1 MRVAQVTARLGET
14 ILDVAHLVPGERYTI
29 GTAPAMRLAVP
40 GVREFPLVTSEPR
53 GFVVRRPIGSGTLV
67 VDGHLCDEA
76 EVVLGW
82 ERVSFAVG
90 LVGIEVV
97 IVERTAAPVPRPPV
111 DRRPPAFVVA
121 SLIAHLLLWKAA
133 ITFGHVMFVK
143 RPRPIKQ
150 AHPLLVHLAPLPA
163 PAPPLPPASPSPR
176 QPAPASPPPPASPSP
191 PPPASP
197 SPPQPAALHE
207 ATAIARV
214 RMAPRDGTPG
224 FHLPRDRDGKVSP
237 ADAVAALD
245 GVIAP
250 GKIGAM
256 LDQVGPVYI
265 PSAVDHPFGDNLK
278 MDPTTRPGFGAIE
291 IKTGRFRTSE
301 VHDPL
306 VASQGLALCES
317 RRCAVSGGLAKEAIQ
332 EVAAT
337 HGYELQQC
345 MDPGEDAT
353 KLHRGAALL
362 DLDIAADGKVK
373 KVHGEG
379 AAARCAAAV
388 ITSLAFPAADEPT
401 HVTFTIGYP

>member
-67 VDGHLCDEA
+67 VDGRLCDEA

-150 AHPLLVHLAPLPA
+150 AHPLVVHLAPLPA
-163 PAPPLPPASPSPR
+163 PAPPLPPA
-176 QPAPASPPPPASPSP
+176 PASPPPPASPT
-191 PPPASP
+191 
-197 SPPQPAALHE
+197 PPQPAAPHP
-207 ATAIARV
+207 AAAVARV
-214 RMAPRDGTPG
+214 RATAPTDDTPG
-224 FHLPRDRDGKVSP
+224 FHLRRDRDGKVSP

-317 RRCAVSGGLAKEAIQ
+317 RRCEVSGGLAKEAIQ